1 MATEEVF
8 GEVLPYLDAMNID
21 LKTINAEKYRKI
33 GGDLETVLRNIKT
46 ARKTAHVEV
55 TTLIVPGFNDNEEE
69 MGELVRTLSE
79 IDPEIP
85 LHVTRFFPAGE
96 MWNAKPTPLKTLYRM
111 VEIAEQRLKIV
122 YPGNV

>member
-1 MATEEVF
+1 M
-8 GEVLPYLDAMNID
+8 
-21 LKTINAEKYRKI
+21 
-33 GGDLETVLRNIKT
+33 LRNIKT
-46 ARKTAHVEV
+46 AQKTAHVEV
-55 TTLIVPGFNDNEEE
+55 TTLIVPGFNDNEVE
-69 MGELVRTLSE
+69 MEELVRTLSG